1 LGACG
6 TGAGIGC
13 GAGFCAAAADDVI
26 LDRFFPIP
34 FIVMT
39 TLQIQ
44 QFPCSSCGA
53 KLEYSPG
60 VAKLKCPYCGSEEEI
75 PTDDAAAVEEIA
87 YTPEI
92 PKPEMSQLA
101 QNAIEVSCPGCRAN
115 VTFVPPEIAGKCPFC
130 GTGIVAKG
138 EAAHPVITP
147 GGILPAKVS
156 SKDAKVAVQKW
167 INSRW
172 FAPTALKQLAQK
184 EGVQG
189 VYLPFWTC
197 DSQTYSAYSG
207 DRGDYYYRTK
217 SVQRTN
223 ADGETEW
230 VEEEV
235 RETRWHWVSGQV
247 DRGFDDVLVVG
258 TKQIPEEKLIKLEPW
273 DLSQLVPYSSAYMAG
288 FKAQRAQVALNEA
301 IGRAKQLMAQTIAGD
316 VRDDIG
322 GDEQRVHSVDTQYHD
337 ITYKHILMPVWISA
351 YRYRNQ
357 QYQVIVN
364 AQTGEVLGERPW
376 SVEKIVAAVLAA
388 VLVIGGGVWL
398 VSRLQNSAGRS
409 GGYRSS
415 PSVRV
420 RSNSSRSSDPK
431 NTVKPSKSES
441 RSTIKKT
448 R

>member
-1 LGACG
+1 
-6 TGAGIGC
+6 
-13 GAGFCAAAADDVI
+13 
-26 LDRFFPIP
+26 
-34 FIVMT
+34 MT

-75 PTDDAAAVEEIA
+75 PTDDDAPGVEEIA

-147 GGILPAKVS
+147 GGILPAQVS
-156 SKDAKVAVQKW
+156 GKDAKVAVQRW

-197 DSQTYSAYSG
+197 DSQTYSTYSG

-223 ADGETEW
+223 SNGETEW

-247 DRGFDDVLVVG
+247 DRWFDDVLIVG
-258 TKQIPEEKLIKLEPW
+258 TKQISEEKLDKLAPW
-273 DLSQLVPYSSAYMAG
+273 DLSHLVPYSPAYMAG
-288 FKAQRAQVALNEA
+288 FKAQRAQVEVNEA
-301 IGRAKQLMAQTIAGD
+301 ITKAKQVMAGTIDGD

-322 GDEQRVHSVDTQYHD
+322 GDEQRVQSIDTQYQD

-351 YRYRNQ
+351 YRYRNK

-376 SVEKIVAAVLAA
+376 SVEKIAAAVIAA
-388 VLVIGGGVWL
+388 VLVIGGGVWFL
-398 VSRLQNSAGRS
+398 HRMQAFSGSS
-409 GGYRSS
+409 GGYRTS

-420 RSNSSRSSDPK
+420 RSNSRRSSPPK
-431 NTVKPSKSES
+431 TNKPSPS
-441 RSTIKKT
+441 RSTSK
-448 R
+448 

>member
-1 LGACG
+1 
-6 TGAGIGC
+6 
-13 GAGFCAAAADDVI
+13 
-26 LDRFFPIP
+26 
-34 FIVMT
+34 MT

-75 PTDDAAAVEEIA
+75 PTDDDAPGVEEIA

-92 PKPEMSQLA
+92 PKPELSQLA
-101 QNAIEVSCPGCRAN
+101 ANAIEVSCPGCRAR

-147 GGILPAKVS
+147 GGILPAQVS
-156 SKDAKVAVQKW
+156 DKDAKVAVQRW

-197 DSQTYSAYSG
+197 DSQTYSTYSG

-223 ADGETEW
+223 SNGETEW

-247 DRGFDDVLVVG
+247 DRWFDDVLIVG
-258 TKQIPEEKLIKLEPW
+258 TKQIPEEKLDKLAPW
-273 DLSQLVPYSSAYMAG
+273 DLSHLVPYSPAYMAG
-288 FKAQRAQVALNEA
+288 FKAQRAQVEVNEA
-301 IGRAKQLMAQTIAGD
+301 IAKAKQVMTGTIDGD

-322 GDEQRVHSVDTQYHD
+322 GDEQRVHSIDTQYQD

-351 YRYRNQ
+351 YRYRNK

-376 SVEKIVAAVLAA
+376 SVEKIAAAVIAA
-388 VLVIGGGVWL
+388 VLVIGGGVWFL
-398 VSRLQNSAGRS
+398 HRMQAFSGSS

-420 RSNSSRSSDPK
+420 RSNSRRSSPPK
-431 NTVKPSKSES
+431 KSKPPKSSPS
-441 RSTIKKT
+441 RSTAK
-448 R
+448 